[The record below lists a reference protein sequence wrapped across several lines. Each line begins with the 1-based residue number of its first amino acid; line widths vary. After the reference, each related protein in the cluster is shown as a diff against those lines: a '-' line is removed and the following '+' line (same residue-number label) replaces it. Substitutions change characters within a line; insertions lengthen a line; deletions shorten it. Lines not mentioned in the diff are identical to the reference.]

1 MTPFAVQDQ
10 MLEHVMCIP
19 MTFMA
24 GPGGIADRH
33 VAFVCSCSD
42 MASNVE
48 SIVGRQTAKMTY
60 AGVPLIDERPCLW
73 SLSSLPALLF
83 IVY

>member
-1 MTPFAVQDQ
+1 
-10 MLEHVMCIP
+10 

-33 VAFVCSCSD
+33 VAFVCSCLD

-60 AGVPLIDERPCLW
+60 AGVPLITETPCLW

-83 IVY
+83 IV

>member
-1 MTPFAVQDQ
+1 
-10 MLEHVMCIP
+10 MCIP

-60 AGVPLIDERPCLW
+60 AGVPLIDEPCLW